1 VDQVSTMVAGSA
13 VETKPRATQWLL
25 VALRYALPFAAVAA
39 ATWLT
44 YLLDLAAPGGQNPF
58 LFFVAVVVTAW
69 FAGAGPG
76 WLAVVLSALAVDYFI
91 LPPVYVFDFGAK
103 ELPWMLSFV
112 ACCVATNALSLQRR
126 RAEMSLKQARDELEL
141 RVRERTA
148 DLQKTNEQL
157 KLEVIERERAE
168 ASLRDIQND
177 LARATRITTVA
188 EMTASIAHE
197 VNQPLAAIVANANAA
212 LNWLHRSPPDLT
224 QVDESVTA
232 IVIGGERAGQVIAR
246 IRSLMAKGT
255 PTPVRVHMNDVIVSI
270 LPIVQAEVKRREI
283 ALQTDLDPKL
293 PPVLADRIQLQ
304 QLVLNLLGNAIDA
317 MSDDC
322 EQPRDLVIR
331 TRHEA
336 KDGAVV
342 TVEDSGRGLD
352 DTDLKRI
359 FHPFYSTKQNG
370 MGMGLSICRSIAE
383 THGGRITAAARSP
396 RGAVF
401 RVVLPAAE
409 KP

>member
-1 VDQVSTMVAGSA
+1 
-13 VETKPRATQWLL
+13 
-25 VALRYALPFAAVAA
+25 
-39 ATWLT
+39 
-44 YLLDLAAPGGQNPF
+44 
-58 LFFVAVVVTAW
+58 VVVTAW

-91 LPPVYVFDFGAK
+91 LPPVYVLDFGAK

-224 QVDESVTA
+224 QVDESITA

-255 PTPVRVHMNDVIVSI
+255 PTPVRVHINDVIVSI

-293 PPVLADRIQLQ
+293 PQVLADRIQLQ
-304 QLVLNLLGNAIDA
+304 QLVLNLLSNAIDA

-336 KDGAVV
+336 KEGAVV
-342 TVEDSGRGLD
+342 TVEDCGRGLD

-383 THGGRITAAARSP
+383 THGGRISAASRSP

-409 KP
+409 NP